1 MFWQIF
7 FLPPCRPPRPPEP
20 TVAELIKPVVTPL
33 QLMLMHA
40 AIISRQL
47 QDIANA
53 ARWNCWAQ
61 NSALR
66 ESDSDLSRLRAG
78 QGMFGSREIDPA
90 IAA

>member
-1 MFWQIF
+1 MLWLVL
-7 FLPPCRPPRPPEP
+7 FLPACSTPGPPEP
-20 TVAELIKPVVTPL
+20 TVAELIQPVVTPL
-33 QLMLMHA
+33 QLMFLHA
-40 AIISRQL
+40 ALICRQL

-66 ESDSDLSRLRAG
+66 ESDTDLSRLRAG
-78 QGMFGSREIDPA
+78 QGMLGSREIEPA